1 MKKKEKAKKPVRARV
16 TYTDPLASS
25 VFLAGSFNDWNAE
38 AAALTQVTPGN
49 WQLELS
55 LPPGRYEYLFVVD
68 GKWVP
73 DPLAR
78 DSCPNPHGGI
88 NSVVQA

>member
-1 MKKKEKAKKPVRARV
+1 MKKKSKKNVRVLV
-16 TYTDPLASS
+16 TYADPLASR
-25 VFLAGSFNDWNAE
+25 VFLAGAFNEWNPE
-38 AAALTQVTPGN
+38 TAALNQVAPGN

-68 GKWVP
+68 SKWLA

-78 DSCPNPHGGI
+78 DSCPNPQGGT
-88 NSVVQA
+88 NSIVQV